1 MCVQERVCGNGEDSR
16 TFYVGAIDWKATE
29 AGSLEADIYENDLDA
44 LEGNAIGAFKRIS
57 KPIDRAIPAVHVI
70 A

>member
-1 MCVQERVCGNGEDSR
+1 M
-16 TFYVGAIDWKATE
+16 GAIDWKATE